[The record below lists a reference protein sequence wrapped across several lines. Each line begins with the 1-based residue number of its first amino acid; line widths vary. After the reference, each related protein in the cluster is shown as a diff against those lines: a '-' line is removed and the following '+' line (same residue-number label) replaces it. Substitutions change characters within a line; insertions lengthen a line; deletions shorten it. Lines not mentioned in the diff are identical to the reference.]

1 MLKSVWLTLL
11 LTALGVVIQTPLSI
25 LLGVWAA
32 GYQRNRAVLS
42 VIYFIPLLLSAT
54 AVSVLWRALLDP
66 NFGIPAEASWLFGD
80 GNLFGEQATA
90 IGVLAFVST
99 WQFTPFHTLI
109 YQGAARSIPQVL
121 YQAAEIDGA
130 GRYRQFFHITLPQ
143 LRNSMITSM
152 ILMIVGGL
160 TTFET
165 VLILTQG
172 GPGTDTTISAYY
184 MYDKAFKGFDF
195 GSKLRH
201 RPRPGRRRHHHLPGR
216 GEGLRLRQ
224 DAQLHGRCHEAPPQ
238 LPGRHGSLVWLVLV
252 GLPLYVMLA
261 ATLRTRQDYAQN
273 GPVSLPDTFTLDNF
287 TGAFDSGF
295 GQYFFN
301 TLVVTACVIG
311 IVLLLVPPLA
321 YAIVRSRGR
330 TTSAIFRLFLLGLAI
345 PAQAVIVPMFYL
357 ISEAGLYDNLVGVIL
372 PTAAFCLPMSAL
384 ILSGAMRDISPE
396 LYEAMAMDG
405 ATPRRMFF
413 QLVLPLSRADC
424 PPSWCSPR
432 CRHGTASCSRSC

>member
-1 MLKSVWLTLL
+1 MTTKITSAPPAAGLRKESRRRPTASPSISTVGRPGFAWALPAALFFTLFAIVPLVMVAVLSFMSWNGLGSPQWVGTDNWSRLLDDPVMLKSVWLTLL
-11 LTALGVVIQTPLSI
+11 LTALGVVLQTPLSI

-32 GYQRNRAVLS
+32 GHQRNRAVLS

-66 NFGIPAEASWLFGD
+66 NFGIPADATWLFGD
-80 GNLFGEQATA
+80 GNLFGEQTTA

-195 GSKLRH
+195 GAGSAIALA
-201 RPRPGRRRHHHLPGR
+201 LVV
-216 GEGLRLRQ
+216 
-224 DAQLHGRCHEAPPQ
+224 AATII
-238 LPGRHGSLVWLVLV
+238 SLVVV
-252 GLPLYVMLA
+252 K
-261 ATLRTRQDYAQN
+261 
-273 GPVSLPDTFTLDNF
+273 VSGYDKM
-287 TGAFDSGF
+287 
-295 GQYFFN
+295 
-301 TLVVTACVIG
+301 
-311 IVLLLVPPLA
+311 
-321 YAIVRSRGR
+321 RS
-330 TTSAIFRLFLLGLAI
+330 S
-345 PAQAVIVPMFYL
+345 M
-357 ISEAGLYDNLVGVIL
+357 EGV
-372 PTAAFCLPMSAL
+372 S
-384 ILSGAMRDISPE
+384 
-396 LYEAMAMDG
+396 
-405 ATPRRMFF
+405 
-413 QLVLPLSRADC
+413 
-424 PPSWCSPR
+424 
-432 CRHGTASCSRSC
+432 

>member
-1 MLKSVWLTLL
+1 MTTKITSAPPAAGLRKESRRRPAASPSVSTVGRPGFAWALPAAVFFTLFAIVPLIMVAVLSFMSWNGIGEPQWVGTDNWSRLMDDPVMLNSIWLTLL

-32 GYQRNRAVLS
+32 GHQRNRAVLS

-66 NFGIPAEASWLFGD
+66 NFGIPADAAWLFGD
-80 GNLFGEQATA
+80 GNLFGEQSTA

-195 GSKLRH
+195 GAGSAIALA
-201 RPRPGRRRHHHLPGR
+201 LVV
-216 GEGLRLRQ
+216 
-224 DAQLHGRCHEAPPQ
+224 AATII
-238 LPGRHGSLVWLVLV
+238 SLVVV
-252 GLPLYVMLA
+252 K
-261 ATLRTRQDYAQN
+261 
-273 GPVSLPDTFTLDNF
+273 VSGYDKM
-287 TGAFDSGF
+287 
-295 GQYFFN
+295 
-301 TLVVTACVIG
+301 
-311 IVLLLVPPLA
+311 
-321 YAIVRSRGR
+321 RS
-330 TTSAIFRLFLLGLAI
+330 S
-345 PAQAVIVPMFYL
+345 M
-357 ISEAGLYDNLVGVIL
+357 EGV
-372 PTAAFCLPMSAL
+372 S
-384 ILSGAMRDISPE
+384 
-396 LYEAMAMDG
+396 
-405 ATPRRMFF
+405 
-413 QLVLPLSRADC
+413 
-424 PPSWCSPR
+424 
-432 CRHGTASCSRSC
+432 

>member
-1 MLKSVWLTLL
+1 MTTKITSAPPAAGLRKESRRRPAASPSVSTVGRPGFAWALPAAVFFTLFAIIPLIMVAVLSFMSWNGIGEPQWVGTDNWSRLMDDPVMLNSIWLTLL

-32 GYQRNRAVLS
+32 GHQRNRAVLS

-66 NFGIPAEASWLFGD
+66 NFGIPADASWLFGD
-80 GNLFGEQATA
+80 GNLFGEQSTA

-195 GSKLRH
+195 GAGSAIALA
-201 RPRPGRRRHHHLPGR
+201 LVV
-216 GEGLRLRQ
+216 
-224 DAQLHGRCHEAPPQ
+224 AATII
-238 LPGRHGSLVWLVLV
+238 SLVVV
-252 GLPLYVMLA
+252 K
-261 ATLRTRQDYAQN
+261 
-273 GPVSLPDTFTLDNF
+273 VSGYDKM
-287 TGAFDSGF
+287 
-295 GQYFFN
+295 
-301 TLVVTACVIG
+301 
-311 IVLLLVPPLA
+311 
-321 YAIVRSRGR
+321 RS
-330 TTSAIFRLFLLGLAI
+330 S
-345 PAQAVIVPMFYL
+345 M
-357 ISEAGLYDNLVGVIL
+357 EGV
-372 PTAAFCLPMSAL
+372 S
-384 ILSGAMRDISPE
+384 
-396 LYEAMAMDG
+396 
-405 ATPRRMFF
+405 
-413 QLVLPLSRADC
+413 
-424 PPSWCSPR
+424 
-432 CRHGTASCSRSC
+432 